1 MSNMSAF
8 WERYASLLES
18 HLTVPNEAALLSA
31 HELGRQAL
39 TDGLGVL
46 DLAMLHHKAL
56 SIVAAAGS
64 SPDKA
69 TELDQAA
76 EFFVESLSPFEMSLR
91 GYRESN
97 AHLWAIVHFHDFLQ
111 RNIKHTG

>member
-8 WERYASLLES
+8 WEQYASLLES

-46 DLAMLHHKAL
+46 DLAIRAESISNTCAKAPSEWL
-56 SIVAAAGS
+56 S
-64 SPDKA
+64 
-69 TELDQAA
+69 
-76 EFFVESLSPFEMSLR
+76 
-91 GYRESN
+91 
-97 AHLWAIVHFHDFLQ
+97 
-111 RNIKHTG
+111 